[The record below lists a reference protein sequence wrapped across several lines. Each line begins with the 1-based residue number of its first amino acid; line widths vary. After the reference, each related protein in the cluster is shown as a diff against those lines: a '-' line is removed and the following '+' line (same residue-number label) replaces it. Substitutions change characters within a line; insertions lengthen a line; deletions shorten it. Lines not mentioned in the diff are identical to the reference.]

1 MGAVSELMEAD
12 GSLKVFP
19 SLYVFLAFILLTLL
33 SSFLLIN
40 SSCKGHQLPFIHTL
54 LQAQSPLYCITYHFV
69 SAWLTLLLYSSGNR
83 FLQNIGTKFS
93 SYMSRP

>member
-1 MGAVSELMEAD
+1 MVHDIGREGRTWTRTVSGLTEAD

-40 SSCKGHQLPFIHTL
+40 SSCKGHQLPFIQIL
-54 LQAQSPLYCITYHFV
+54 LQAQSPLCYITYHFV
-69 SAWLTLLLYSSGNR
+69 PASLTLLLYSSGHR
-83 FLQNIGTKFS
+83 FL
-93 SYMSRP
+93 